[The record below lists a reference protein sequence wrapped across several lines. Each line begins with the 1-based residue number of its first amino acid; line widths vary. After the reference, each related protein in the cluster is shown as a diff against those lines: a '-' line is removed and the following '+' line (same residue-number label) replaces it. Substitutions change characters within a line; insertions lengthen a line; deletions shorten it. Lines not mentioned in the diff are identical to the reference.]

1 MLKIQTEE
9 IIDSVKYL
17 FLLYTG
23 TKTLIWVQD
32 AGSSNLPT
40 RTKSQNL
47 HCRFWLFL
55 CLWCSLFFAACV
67 SRLPMAPQS
76 SMFCYI
82 SQAYIRAK
90 NHCSVIHS
98 FILKNADTNN
108 RCLHFC
114 SYGGSYFTVLL
125 FFSSARSKATPR
137 PLTSIKP
144 LQTTILKSSSVLGLL
159 RSAILVLILLKITL
173 TVTSASGIVK

>member
-1 MLKIQTEE
+1 MGSIIMLKIQTEE
-9 IIDSVKYL
+9 IIDSVKYR

-67 SRLPMAPQS
+67 SRLPVAPQS

-90 NHCSVIHS
+90 NRCSVIHS
-98 FILKNADTNN
+98 FKLKMQTPIIGVCIFVRMENLT
-108 RCLHFC
+108 LQF
-114 SYGGSYFTVLL
+114 
-125 FFSSARSKATPR
+125 FFS
-137 PLTSIKP
+137 
-144 LQTTILKSSSVLGLL
+144 LQPE
-159 RSAILVLILLKITL
+159 A
-173 TVTSASGIVK
+173 